1 MGKSQCFLRDHEFLP
16 ASLILLAREKTALNA
31 PRTSHCGGELKTE
44 QILSLTEL
52 EALSESCM
60 SPMARAYACGGAA
73 DEITLR
79 ANCQDW
85 QRIRLKPRVLVDVSQ
100 IDLKTTILGHTYD
113 WPVLLAPAAFQRLW
127 HLDGELATVM
137 GANQGSAS
145 MVLSSYAN
153 EPVEDITRAAKHPV
167 WFQLYTQPDR
177 EMTREMVRRAEAAG
191 CKALC
196 VTVDTPVLGIRQR
209 EARAGFNVPSNF
221 KLPNLPTPPVNHQP
235 ARGAPFTGAMHP
247 SLSWKDIEWLRSIA
261 TVPVL
266 LKGVL
271 NPEDALRAADAG
283 VAGVIVSNHGAR
295 NLDTLPST
303 AEALPR
309 IAEKVQGKPL
319 VLLVDGGIR
328 RGTDVIK
335 ALAMGAQAV
344 LIGRPYLHALAI
356 AGAAGVGRVL
366 EILRFELQSAMALTG
381 RTSVAEVDRS
391 VLWEG

>member
-1 MGKSQCFLRDHEFLP
+1 
-16 ASLILLAREKTALNA
+16 
-31 PRTSHCGGELKTE
+31 LKIE
-44 QILSLTEL
+44 EILSLAEL
-52 EALSESCM
+52 EPLSESCM
-60 SPMARAYACGGAA
+60 SPMARAYLCGGAA

-79 ANCQDW
+79 ANCEDW
-85 QRIRLKPRVLVDVSQ
+85 KRIRLKPRVLVDVSQ
-100 IDLKTTILGHTYD
+100 IDLKTQILGQPFD

-127 HLDGELATVM
+127 HPEAELATVT
-137 GANQGSAS
+137 GANQGGAG
-145 MVLSSYAN
+145 MVLSSYAT
-153 EPVEDITRAAKHPV
+153 EPVENITRSAKHPV

-196 VTVDTPVLGIRQR
+196 VTVDTPVLGTRQR
-209 EARAGFNVPSNF
+209 EARVRFSVPSNF
-221 KLPNLPTPPVNHQP
+221 KLPNLPTPPANHQP
-235 ARGAPFTGAMHP
+235 ARGPAFTGAMHP
-247 SLSWKDIEWLRSIA
+247 SLTWKDIEWLRSIA

-271 NPEDALRAADAG
+271 NPGDALRAADAG

-303 AEALPR
+303 AQALPY

-328 RGTDVIK
+328 RGTDVLK
-335 ALAMGAQAV
+335 ALALGAQAV
-344 LIGRPYLHALAI
+344 LIGRPYLHGLAI
-356 AGAAGVGRVL
+356 AGTDGVARVL
-366 EILRFELQSAMALTG
+366 EILRFELQSALALTG
-381 RTSVAEVDRS
+381 RTSIAQIDRS

>member
-1 MGKSQCFLRDHEFLP
+1 MRFP
-16 ASLILLAREKTALNA
+16 
-31 PRTSHCGGELKTE
+31 CGGKLKTE
-44 QILSLTEL
+44 EILSLAEL

-60 SPMARAYACGGAA
+60 SPMARAYLCGGAA

-79 ANCQDW
+79 ANCADW

-100 IDLKTTILGHTYD
+100 IDLKTQILGQPFD
-113 WPVLLAPAAFQRLW
+113 WPVLLAPAAYQRLW
-127 HLDGELATVM
+127 HMEGELATVM
-137 GANQGSAS
+137 GANQGGAGV
-145 MVLSSYAN
+145 VLSSHATKS
-153 EPVEDITRAAKHPV
+153 VEDITRAAKHPV

-177 EMTREMVRRAEAAG
+177 EITREMVCRAQAAG

-196 VTVDTPVLGIRQR
+196 VTVDTPVLGTREH
-209 EARAGFNVPSNF
+209 EARVRFSVPSNF
-221 KLPNLPTPPVNHQP
+221 KLPNLPTPASNHQP
-235 ARGAPFTGAMHP
+235 ARGPAFTGAMDP
-247 SLSWKDIEWLRSIA
+247 SLTWKDIEWLRSIA
-261 TVPVL
+261 TIPVL

-328 RGTDVIK
+328 RGTDVLK

-356 AGAAGVGRVL
+356 AGAAGVARVL

-381 RTSVAEVDRS
+381 RTSIEQIDRS

>member
-1 MGKSQCFLRDHEFLP
+1 LRWH
-16 ASLILLAREKTALNA
+16 
-31 PRTSHCGGELKTE
+31 TSHRGGKLKTE
-44 QILSLTEL
+44 EILSLTEL

-79 ANCQDW
+79 ANCEDW

-100 IDLKTTILGHTYD
+100 IDLKTTMLGHTYD
-113 WPVLLAPAAFQRLW
+113 WPVLLAPAAFQQLW
-127 HLDGELATVM
+127 HDEGELATVQ
-137 GANQGSAS
+137 GANLGGAA
-145 MVLSSYAN
+145 MVLSSYATRSA
-153 EPVEDITRAAKHPV
+153 EDITRAAKHPV

-177 EMTREMVRRAEAAG
+177 EVTRAMVEHAQAAG
-191 CKALC
+191 CKAIC
-196 VTVDTPVLGIRQR
+196 VTVDTPVLGIRLR
-209 EARAGFNVPSNF
+209 EARARFTVPENF
-221 KLPNLPTPPVNHQP
+221 KLPNLPTPRGHHQP
-235 ARGAPFTGAMHP
+235 ARGAAFTGAMHP
-247 SLSWKDIEWLRSIA
+247 ALNWKDIEWLRSIA

-328 RGTDVIK
+328 RGTDIVK
-335 ALAMGAQAV
+335 ALAMGAHAV

-366 EILRFELQSAMALTG
+366 QILRFELHSAMALTG
-381 RTSVAEVDRS
+381 RTSIAQIDCS
-391 VLWEG
+391 VLWDG